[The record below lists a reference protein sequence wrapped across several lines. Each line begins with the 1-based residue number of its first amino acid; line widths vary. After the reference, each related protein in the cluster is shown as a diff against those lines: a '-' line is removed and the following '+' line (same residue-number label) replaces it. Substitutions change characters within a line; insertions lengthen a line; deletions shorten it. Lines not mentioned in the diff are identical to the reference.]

1 MAQPTRA
8 QTETRWPAAVAIVGL
23 GGSSLALPDHL
34 VPGPRWL
41 FPIAVAVLLVPTLL
55 AHAAGRHRLDQ
66 ILGYGI
72 SIVVTL
78 ALVASLG
85 TLVFV
90 MGSQKQPP
98 RGLLLSATVLWVTN
112 ILVFALW
119 YWRLDAGG
127 PHARDRRGAHSAGAF
142 FFPQMME
149 GVPKQTSGLVA
160 ELRRLPLPGVL
171 YVDGLL
177 AHRYARPHAL
187 GQSPDDAAGV
197 DLARLHRRRSART
210 RSACCSEGGP
220 LLRAQRLHRID
231 ARRAP
236 RRDPARGECDR
247 EERGRDGG
255 VREPDRSPGR
265 RREARP

>member
-1 MAQPTRA
+1 VAQPTRA

-85 TLVFV
+85 TLVVV
-90 MGSQKQPP
+90 MASQKQPP
-98 RGLLLSATVLWVTN
+98 RDLLLSATVLWVTN

-127 PHARDRRGAHSAGAF
+127 PHARDRRGDHSAGAF

-149 GVPKQTSGLVA
+149 GAPKQTPAWSPNFVDYLFLAFCTSTAFSPTDTPVLTRLAKSLTMLQASISLVCLA
-160 ELRRLPLPGVL
+160 V
-171 YVDGLL
+171 VAAHAIGLL
-177 AHRYARPHAL
+177 
-187 GQSPDDAAGV
+187 
-197 DLARLHRRRSART
+197 
-210 RSACCSEGGP
+210 
-220 LLRAQRLHRID
+220 
-231 ARRAP
+231 
-236 RRDPARGECDR
+236 
-247 EERGRDGG
+247 
-255 VREPDRSPGR
+255 
-265 RREARP
+265 

>member
-1 MAQPTRA
+1 M
-8 QTETRWPAAVAIVGL
+8 
-23 GGSSLALPDHL
+23 
-34 VPGPRWL
+34 PGPRWL

-90 MGSQKQPP
+90 MASQKQPP
-98 RGLLLSATVLWVTN
+98 RDLLFSATVLWVTN

-127 PHARDRRGAHSAGAF
+127 PHARDRRGDHSAGAF

-149 GVPKQTSGLVA
+149 GVPKQTPVWAPNFVDYLFLAFCTSTAFSPTDTPVLTRWAKVLTMLQASISLVCVA
-160 ELRRLPLPGVL
+160 V
-171 YVDGLL
+171 VAAHAIGLL
-177 AHRYARPHAL
+177 
-187 GQSPDDAAGV
+187 
-197 DLARLHRRRSART
+197 
-210 RSACCSEGGP
+210 
-220 LLRAQRLHRID
+220 
-231 ARRAP
+231 
-236 RRDPARGECDR
+236 
-247 EERGRDGG
+247 
-255 VREPDRSPGR
+255 
-265 RREARP
+265 